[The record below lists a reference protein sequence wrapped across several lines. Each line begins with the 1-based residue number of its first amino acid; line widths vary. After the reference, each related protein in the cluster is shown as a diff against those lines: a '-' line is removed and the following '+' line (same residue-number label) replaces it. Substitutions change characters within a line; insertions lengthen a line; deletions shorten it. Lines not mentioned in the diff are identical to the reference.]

1 VSNPRRAQ
9 TLGVRSRRGA
19 PPNAEGLKKRED
31 EIHAAAL
38 ELFREKGY
46 QATSMREIGDAV
58 GMLKGSLYTYI
69 RSKEDLLAP
78 IFERCTEPLVV
89 EMERIV
95 ADGSLDAHEQ
105 LRAAIRLH
113 VRQVA
118 EKLDVLTVF
127 VTEWRQLSS
136 ESLAALRAQTER
148 YVDLMVGIIERGI
161 REEAFRPVDPRMTVL
176 GLIGMC
182 NWMVRWYRP
191 DGRLTPDQIAEH
203 FFDLVLRG
211 LDR

>member
-1 VSNPRRAQ
+1 MS
-9 TLGVRSRRGA
+9 SR
-19 PPNAEGLKKRED
+19 EK

-46 QATSMREIGDAV
+46 HATSMREIGEAV

-69 RSKEDLLAP
+69 HSKEDLLAP
-78 IFERCTEPLVV
+78 IFERCTVPLVL
-89 EMERIV
+89 EMERI
-95 ADGSLDAHEQ
+95 AGDASLDAREQ
-105 LRAAIRLH
+105 LRQAIRLH

-127 VTEWRQLSS
+127 VSEWRQLSS
-136 ESLAALRAQTER
+136 ESLAGLRAQTEH
-148 YVDLMVGIIERGI
+148 YVDLMVGIVERGI
-161 REEAFRPVDPRMTVL
+161 RDEAFRPVDPRMTVL